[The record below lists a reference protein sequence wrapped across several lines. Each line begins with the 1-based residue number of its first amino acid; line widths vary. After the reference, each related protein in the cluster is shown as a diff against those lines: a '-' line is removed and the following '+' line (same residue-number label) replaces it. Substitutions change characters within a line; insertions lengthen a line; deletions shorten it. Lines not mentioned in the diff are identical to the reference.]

1 MSDIPNIFDKPKTT
15 GVGLMWLGILLPV
28 LGVMI
33 YAVFLMGLQLFHVPW
48 YAPILAMLGLGL
60 TILAVRRKPSVW
72 RYAALVFCCLMLVAE
87 LLLLFSY
94 TKLPAYAG
102 PAVAG
107 QQFPQFATKFANNT
121 VFSNRDFVG
130 DKKTALIFYRGHW

>member
-28 LGVMI
+28 LGVMT

-72 RYAALVFCCLMLVAE
+72 RYAALVVCGLMLVAE
-87 LLLLFSY
+87 LLFLFSF

-107 QQFPQFATKFANNT
+107 QQFPQFTTKFASNT
-121 VFSNRDFVG
+121 PFSNNDFVG
-130 DKKTALIFYRGHW
+130 DKRTALIFYRGHW